1 MKNSSLCR
9 PGTRPYDRGVPTDAS
24 KRRLLVVP
32 LLALALAGCHDR
44 GRQSAPVGLLATAA
58 SSTPPPMAITLA
70 PQINAADFLR
80 YERALSS
87 PALAGRKPGTRGE
100 ILTTHYLVAQLQ
112 RMRLAPGYRGKWLQP
127 VPVVSTRLLST
138 RTHLQVQLPGGTQ
151 SFLYGQD
158 MLAATEQAR
167 AHVDIVNAPVVF
179 VGYGIDAPK
188 RQWNDYQ
195 GLDVRGKIVIVLA
208 NDPGTAGSPDAP
220 TFDAAALSR
229 YGLARYKFAQAA
241 RLGAVGCF
249 IIHAGAASGHTWAAL
264 RNASASAA
272 QSLPANVAPGPRLAV
287 AGWLRGA
294 AAARLFSA
302 AGLDLATLSA
312 AAAQPGF
319 KAVTLPAAASI
330 RLDSAVDYSWSDN
343 VLALIRGARH
353 PDEVV
358 IYSAHWDGLGMLRG
372 PRGRPVPLP
381 GAMDNATGLAAL
393 LEIADTFAHRKSPP
407 ARSVLFLLPTLGSA
421 NQLGSRYY
429 VQHPVFPL
437 ERTVADIDIDLWPIL
452 GRARDM
458 SVFDAGQS
466 TLETDLAQLL
476 ALQGRTVTPDP
487 RPAIG
492 LAYRSDQY
500 SFARAGVPALFA
512 GPGVDLVSGGR
523 AAGEAALRR
532 ALRRRLDT
540 PRDAFDPRADVSGTL
555 EDIQTLY
562 LLGSNLADSTEW
574 PEWAPESPYRAR
586 RAAMMGGHALRA
598 PPPVLPRTAAP

>member
-9 PGTRPYDRGVPTDAS
+9 PGARLYDRRVSTDAS
-24 KRRLLVVP
+24 KRRLLLIP
-32 LLALALAGCHDR
+32 LLALVLTGCHDR
-44 GRQSAPVGLLATAA
+44 GRHSAPVGLLATAA

-80 YERALSS
+80 YERALSA

-100 ILTTHYLVAQLQ
+100 ILTTHYLVTQLQ
-112 RMRLAPGYRGKWLQP
+112 RMRLAPGYRGTWLQP

-138 RTHLQVQLPGGTQ
+138 RARLQVQLPGSTQ
-151 SFLYGQD
+151 SLLYGQD
-158 MLAATEQAR
+158 MLAATQQAR
-167 AHVDIVNAPVVF
+167 AHLAIVNAPVVF

-195 GLDVRGKIVIVLA
+195 GLNVRGKIVIVLA
-208 NDPGTAGSPDAP
+208 NDPGTASSEDAS
-220 TFDAAALSR
+220 TFDGAALSR

-249 IIHAGAASGHTWAAL
+249 IIHAGATSGHTWAAL
-264 RNASASAA
+264 RNASAGAE

-287 AGWLRGA
+287 AGWLRRA
-294 AAARLFSA
+294 AAARLFRA
-302 AGLDLATLSA
+302 AGLDLAALSA

-343 VLALIRGARH
+343 VLALIRGAVH
-353 PDEVV
+353 PDQVV
-358 IYSAHWDGLGMLRG
+358 LYSAHWDGLGTIRG
-372 PRGRPVPLP
+372 PRGQSVPLP
-381 GAMDNATGLAAL
+381 GTMDNANGVAAL

-407 ARSVLFLLPTLGSA
+407 ARTVLFLLPTLGSA
-421 NQLGSRYY
+421 DQLGSRYY

-437 ERTVADIDIDLWPIL
+437 DRTVADINIDLWPIL

-466 TLETDLAQLL
+466 TLESDLAQLL

-487 RPAIG
+487 PPAIG

-500 SFARAGVPALFA
+500 SFARAGVPAILA

-523 AAGEAALRR
+523 AAGLAALRR
-532 ALRRRLDT
+532 ALQIRLDT
-540 PRDAFDPRADVSGTL
+540 PRDAFDAHADLSGTL

-562 LLGSNLADSTEW
+562 LLGRNLADSTEW
-574 PEWAPESPYRAR
+574 PEWAADSPYGAR
-586 RAAMMGGHALRA
+586 RAAMMHHTLRA
-598 PPPVLPRTAAP
+598 PPPVLPRTSAP